1 MIDPSPVILH
11 QYGARVGVTKKIY
24 NLILMINVRNQY
36 MGTLSEILGR
46 AQARAK
52 DQSLPYAGCMTPQE
66 AQQVLELAP
75 GAKLVDVRS
84 RAELELV
91 GRVPEA
97 TQIEWAFYPG
107 MIPNPDFLSQLI
119 MQVDK
124 EALVMFLCRTG
135 GRSHN
140 AAALAAQY
148 GYAESYNILE
158 GFEGETDHTLNQRGN
173 INGWR
178 KAGLP
183 WTNIG

>member
-1 MIDPSPVILH
+1 
-11 QYGARVGVTKKIY
+11 
-24 NLILMINVRNQY
+24 

-46 AQARAK
+46 AQARAREK
-52 DQSLPYAGCMTPQE
+52 DVPYAGCLTPAE

-75 GAKLVDVRS
+75 AARLVDVRT
-84 RAELELV
+84 RAELDLV
-91 GRVPEA
+91 GHVPGA
-97 TQIEWAFYPG
+97 THVEWAFYPG
-107 MIPNPDFLSQLI
+107 MVPNPDFLAQLT
-119 MQVDK
+119 MQVDR

-140 AAALAAQY
+140 AAAVASKA

-158 GFEGETDHTLNQRGN
+158 GFEGETDHVANQRGN

-178 KAGLP
+178 KAGMP